1 LLEEISG
8 NGAADLGNVWQDGRE
23 KLFVTARLLA
33 LRRARPELFA
43 AGDYQ
48 PLSIEDWRNAE
59 RLCAFVRRHDG
70 IALVTV
76 VPHLTYGLF
85 RDGGPADFGN
95 TEIVLPATGPW
106 RNVFTGAMLTG
117 CDRIHA
123 SELFRGFPVAV
134 LFAEGLE

>member
-8 NGAADLGNVWQDGRE
+8 NGAADLGNAWQDGRE

-48 PLSIEDWRNAE
+48 PIGIEDRRHAD

-70 IALVTV
+70 EGLVTI
-76 VPHLTYGLF
+76 VPHLTYDLF

-95 TEIVLPATGPW
+95 TEIVLPVTGSW
-106 RNVFTGAMLTG
+106 RNVFTGAMLAG
-117 CDRIHA
+117 RDRIRA

-134 LFAEGLE
+134 LFADGLT